1 MPNFILASRDPFVV
15 LSSVFPAQPKSSA
28 DQFRAA
34 EDGLR

>member
-1 MPNFILASRDPFVV
+1 MPNFILASRDRFVV
-15 LSSVFPAQPKSSA
+15 YAVYSPRGLSPAS